1 MDPRNTI
8 DLIRTNPLW
17 TSDVEGAPIPDDYLL
32 YERFGGSYYRYWEAL
47 QDGHFVSRA
56 NTRLRAILGRGVRVE
71 PASPRRADRKA
82 AEGIA
87 SMLKARPARSGDHY
101 LLMPQNKNKATKVSR
116 FKVPYDT
123 ITYMLSWGIP
133 FGHAIL
139 LNDLRVVDGLIMP
152 YNFRAVERDRTYFY
166 PEGRSDAAYTITN
179 EVLKPDEILTSAGYE
194 IRVKTMRAQWRGE
207 RIPVGRGVHF
217 SYGSPNMNPWGI
229 GLISQCWR
237 WIAIKKQAPKEL
249 LLHAMKGG
257 SPGITGYSPLA
268 NDVTPEGIAAKNAIL
283 AFMQAL
289 SPGAYYLKTAADEE
303 VDVLASAIPPDIHE
317 MLINISNREISEVI
331 VGDQSYAEKSHG
343 SRAAGESQVEDR
355 NLTIT
360 DSDCSLID
368 ESLQTMWDYIS
379 LLNWPNANPPQ
390 VRRET
395 YAERIEREEEAKAEE
410 RRNQARAQ
418 RIEGDRSLIVDMGA
432 RPTNEYIEEHYPGWT
447 FDYDPLT
454 LNNATGEGT
463 EEPEGAPEFGEG
475 KYGHINFK
483 PPPSVVTAFKRAIAA
498 HKAGRI
504 KTGPGMEAAT
514 KTWAA
519 KFARG
524 EKASPDKVRKGYRFF
539 KRNARFEKMAK
550 DTPAWGAWAFWGY
563 GAGRGWFN
571 KLYRQMAAADGIKM
585 GESDP
590 WEGSTVD
597 FAGAGRYVYW
607 QGFKIGI
614 EHEVGSERFG
624 RVMKVAYG
632 YFTKLKGA
640 DGEAL
645 DVYLGPYFSSDKIF
659 KIFQPKVEITT
670 GDDGEN
676 RFRVLKNDAGEPE
689 LDEYKYMI
697 FFETAEQAAR
707 AFKAQMPSAFFGS
720 IEEVTLADVT
730 ASYQEW
736 NFEELKDDGLLRR
749 KDLNLDID
757 DLIDASGI
765 QLTNGPEM
773 LEPIA
778 VKE

>member
-1 MDPRNTI
+1 MDPRTTI
-8 DLIRTNPLW
+8 DLVKTNPLW
-17 TSDVEGAPIPDDYLL
+17 TSDIEGAPIPDDYLL

-71 PASPRRADRKA
+71 PASPRRTDRRA

-101 LLMPQNKNKATKVSR
+101 LLMPTGKNKGTKIAR

-123 ITYMLSWGIP
+123 VTYMLSWGIP
-133 FGHAIL
+133 FGHSVL
-139 LNDLRVVDGLIMP
+139 LNDLRVIDGLIVP
-152 YNFRAVERDRTYFY
+152 FNFRALERDRTYFY
-166 PEGRSDAAYTITN
+166 PEGRPDAAKVITDEN
-179 EVLKPDEILTSAGYE
+179 LGPDEILTSAGYE
-194 IRVKTMRAQWRGE
+194 VRVKTMREQWRGE
-207 RIPVGRGVHF
+207 RIPLGRGVHF

-268 NDVTPEGIAAKNAIL
+268 NDVTPEGMSAKNQLL
-283 AFMQAL
+283 AFMQSI
-289 SPGAYYLKTAADEE
+289 SPGSYYLKTAPDET
-303 VDVLASAIPPDIHE
+303 VDVLNSAIPPEIHE
-317 MLINISNREISEVI
+317 MLIDISNREISEVI

-368 ESLQTMWDYIS
+368 EALQVMWDYIS
-379 LLNWPNANPPQ
+379 LLNWPKANPPQ

-410 RRNQARAQ
+410 RRNQARTQ
-418 RIEGDRSLIVDMGA
+418 RIDGDRTLYVDMGA
-432 RPTNEYIEEHYPGWT
+432 RPSDEYMEEHYPGWE
-447 FDYDPLT
+447 FVPGLIDEP
-454 LNNATGEGT
+454 GT
-463 EEPEGAPEFGEG
+463 EDPEGEPSFGEG
-475 KYGHINFK
+475 RYSHINFK
-483 PPPSVVTAFKRAIAA
+483 PPSSVQAAFKRALAGA
-498 HKAGRI
+498 KAGTL
-504 KTGPGMEAAT
+504 KVGSGMEPAT
-514 KTWAA
+514 KSWAA

-524 EKASPDKVRKGYRFF
+524 EAASPDKAKKGYRFF
-539 KRNARFEKMAK
+539 KRNARFK
-550 DTPAWGAWAFWGY
+550 DLPKDSPGWAAWAYWGY
-563 GAGRGWFN
+563 GAGRGWFS

-585 GESDP
+585 SELEP
-590 WEGSTVD
+590 LERSTVD
-597 FAGAGRYVYW
+597 FSGAGRYVYW

-632 YFTKLKGA
+632 YFTGLKGE

-645 DVYLGPYFSSDKIF
+645 DVYLGPYFSSTKIF
-659 KIFQPKVEITT
+659 KIFQPKVDINT
-670 GDDGEN
+670 DGEQTT
-676 RFRVLKNDAGEPE
+676 FKVVTDESDGQPV
-689 LDEYKYMI
+689 LDEFKYMI
-697 FFETAEQAAR
+697 FFDTEDQAAR
-707 AFKAQMPSAFFGS
+707 AFKKQMPSVFFGG

-730 ASYQEW
+730 ASYSELEMS
-736 NFEELKDDGLLRR
+736 EELNDDGLLRS
-749 KDLNLDID
+749 KDLDFDLDA
-757 DLIDASGI
+757 LINSSGI
-765 QLTNGPEM
+765 KLKDGPE
-773 LEPIA
+773 LLTAIP
-778 VKE
+778 VSK